1 MSDDGPLDIDDD
13 DETETQHLLGLD
25 SQKKRTPNPLPKLQ
39 LAIVLLLQI
48 CEPITSQ
55 SIFPYINQVR
65 FLRRSGGKPLLFIFD
80 SLLLSLISLVV
91 TTVKSGTMLD

>member
-1 MSDDGPLDIDDD
+1 MSDDPLDIDGD

-25 SQKKRTPNPLPKLQ
+25 SQKKLLPNPLPKLQ

-65 FLRRSGGKPLLFIFD
+65 LLRRLGGWPLLFIFD